1 MKAITTTLAGIGMAF
16 AMTSAQAIVVDFDEL
31 AAGTIVDGA
40 FEGWSVSTEG
50 GSGGSPDVAVVFD
63 TGNPT
68 GEDFDLEAPFFTTN
82 PDIPNEYNPNN
93 VLIIQ
98 ENDTCSAMM
107 CEDPDDDRNGG
118 TITFTF
124 DAPVTLNSI
133 DVFDIEENEDSGV
146 FEFTAFALSGD
157 GELIATLSIPVT
169 GGDNTWDRVTFD
181 DLTNVGTLGIMLSGS
196 GAIDRLD
203 FTVIPVPPAVLL
215 FGSALALL
223 AGVRRRLTA

>member
-16 AMTSAQAIVVDFDEL
+16 AMTSAQAIVVDFDDID
-31 AAGTIVDGA
+31 AGTVIDGS
-40 FEGWSVSTEG
+40 FNGWSISTDGVSA
-50 GSGGSPDVAVVFD
+50 SSPDVAVVFD
-63 TGNPT
+63 SGNPT
-68 GEDFDLEAPFFTTN
+68 GGDDDLEAPFFTDN

-93 VLIIQ
+93 ILIIQ
-98 ENDTCSAMM
+98 ENGPCSLVCDT
-107 CEDPDDDRNGG
+107 PDDDANGG
-118 TITFTF
+118 TIVFEF
-124 DAPVTLNSI
+124 DAPATINSI

-146 FEFTAFALSGD
+146 FEFYAFALSGD
-157 GELIATLSIPVT
+157 GELIATFSIPVT

-181 DLTNVGTLGIMLSGS
+181 DLSNVGTFGIVLAGS

-203 FTVIPVPPAVLL
+203 FTIVPVPPAVLL